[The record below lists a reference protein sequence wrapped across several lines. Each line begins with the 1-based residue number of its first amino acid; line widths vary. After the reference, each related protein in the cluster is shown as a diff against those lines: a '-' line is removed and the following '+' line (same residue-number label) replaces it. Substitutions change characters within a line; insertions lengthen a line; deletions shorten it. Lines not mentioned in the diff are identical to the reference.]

1 MNDIRCKAN
10 NRISKLDRKVFHYPG
25 VPQLYPF
32 VNNSINKSWY
42 ALRITYSRELAF
54 KEYLDSR
61 GVRNFLPMRYEYV
74 FRGERKIRKLVPVVH
89 NLVFVY
95 ATRSEVDEMKS
106 TVGASLPI
114 RYIMDRET
122 RQPITIP
129 EVQMRSFIAV
139 AGNYDEQVVYLDPSV
154 VSMKKGDRVRVT
166 GGIFEGVEGEFVRI
180 KGDRRVVVS
189 IQGVMA
195 VATAFIHPSLI
206 ELIKN

>member
-1 MNDIRCKAN
+1 M
-10 NRISKLDRKVFHYPG
+10 FHYPG

-154 VSMKKGDRVRVT
+154 VSMKKETVSVSPVASSRELRVSLSVSKVT
-166 GGIFEGVEGEFVRI
+166 AVWWFPSRGYGSCHGLHSSLFNRI
-180 KGDRRVVVS
+180 NK
-189 IQGVMA
+189 
-195 VATAFIHPSLI
+195 
-206 ELIKN
+206 ELKTL

>member
-1 MNDIRCKAN
+1 M
-10 NRISKLDRKVFHYPG
+10 FHYPG

-154 VSMKKGDRVRVT
+154 VSMKRGDRVRV
-166 GGIFEGVEGEFVRI
+166 
-180 KGDRRVVVS
+180 RVASSRELRVS
-189 IQGVMA
+189 LSVSKVTA
-195 VATAFIHPSLI
+195 VWWFPSRGLWQLPRPSFIPL
-206 ELIKN
+206 

>member
-1 MNDIRCKAN
+1 MIYAARQTTELANLTGRCFTTPV
-10 NRISKLDRKVFHYPG
+10 S
-25 VPQLYPF
+25 PQLYPF

-106 TVGASLPI
+106 TVRGFSSYSLYHGP
-114 RYIMDRET
+114 
-122 RQPITIP
+122 
-129 EVQMRSFIAV
+129 
-139 AGNYDEQVVYLDPSV
+139 
-154 VSMKKGDRVRVT
+154 
-166 GGIFEGVEGEFVRI
+166 
-180 KGDRRVVVS
+180 
-189 IQGVMA
+189 
-195 VATAFIHPSLI
+195 
-206 ELIKN
+206 

>member
-1 MNDIRCKAN
+1 M
-10 NRISKLDRKVFHYPG
+10 FHYPG

-139 AGNYDEQVVYLDPSV
+139 AGNYDEQVRVSLSVSKVTAVWWFPSRGLWQLPRP
-154 VSMKKGDRVRVT
+154 S
-166 GGIFEGVEGEFVRI
+166 
-180 KGDRRVVVS
+180 
-189 IQGVMA
+189 
-195 VATAFIHPSLI
+195 FIPL
-206 ELIKN
+206 

>member
-1 MNDIRCKAN
+1 M
-10 NRISKLDRKVFHYPG
+10 FHYPG

-154 VSMKKGDRVRVT
+154 VSMKGETVSVSPVASSRELRGSLSVSKVT
-166 GGIFEGVEGEFVRI
+166 
-180 KGDRRVVVS
+180 
-189 IQGVMA
+189 A
-195 VATAFIHPSLI
+195 VWWFPSRGLWQLPRPSFIPL
-206 ELIKN
+206 